1 MKLNTLILIMAVLS
15 LVWGAGFLLVPAY
28 FWSLYGLELDAGGV
42 YIARMLGV
50 IFFTLGLVLWL
61 VRKELSPAAQ
71 RLVGAGLFIGNS
83 LGFAVVLLGQFSAD
97 ISAMGWVGA
106 VSYLFLAVGFGW
118 YALRPARKLPAAQPR
133 P

>member
-1 MKLNTLILIMAVLS
+1 VKLNTLILVMAVLS
-15 LVWGAGFLLVPAY
+15 LVWGAGFLVVPAF

-61 VRKELSPAAQ
+61 VRKELSPAAL
-71 RLVGAGLFIGNS
+71 RLVGAGLFAGCA
-83 LGFAVVLLGQFSAD
+83 LGFVVVLVGQFSAD

-106 VSYLFLAVGFGW
+106 ASFLFLAVGFGW
-118 YALRPARKLPAAQPR
+118 HALKPAPSLPAVQPR